1 MRVALF
7 LACLLPALAS
17 SAAPA
22 APRRPKLAITE
33 LKVLYGDPQLE
44 ALLSEV
50 ALTEAAA
57 FKQVDTVGR
66 SDIQAMLGFEREKQ
80 MLGCSE
86 DAGCLAEIGGAL
98 GVDFLL
104 VGTVGRIGTL
114 HRLDLK
120 LVDAHKAKV
129 VGRVGESIDGGAE
142 QLVDAAQEGVR
153 RLLTEIAPRDP
164 GAPTTARARW
174 PGYVTLGAGGLLL
187 AAGTGAAIAAKNQYD
202 QLKKSQNDV
211 GYADTYVSRK
221 AKIHQLSVT
230 ADVLLGAGL
239 VTAGVGT
246 WLWWRARPVERA
258 QVTQFSLLPVIGDG
272 TVGLLAA
279 GRF

>member
-1 MRVALF
+1 MRVAAV
-7 LACLLPALAS
+7 LACLVPALVTAS
-17 SAAPA
+17 PAA
-22 APRRPKLAITE
+22 APRRPKLAVTE

-57 FKQVDTVGR
+57 FKGIETVGR
-66 SDIQAMLGFEREKQ
+66 SDIQAMLGFEKQKQ
-80 MLGCSE
+80 MLGCTE

-114 HRLDLK
+114 YRLDLK

-129 VGRVGESIDGGAE
+129 VGRVGESIEGGAE
-142 QLVDAAQEGVR
+142 QLVDAAQVGVR

-164 GAPTTARARW
+164 GVATSARVRW

-187 AAGTGAAIAAKNQYD
+187 AAGAGAALAARSQYD
-202 QLKKSQNDV
+202 QLKRSQNDV
-211 GYADTYVSRK
+211 GYADTYPARK
-221 AKIHQLSVT
+221 AKIDRLST
-230 ADVLLGAGL
+230 SADVLLVSGL
-239 VTAGVGT
+239 VTAGVGA
-246 WLWWRARPVERA
+246 WLWWRARPVGRA
-258 QVTQFSLLPVIGDG
+258 QETQLSLLPAIGDG
-272 TVGLLAA
+272 SLGLLAV
-279 GRF
+279 GSF